1 MRYSIAFLVL
11 VISVSLALE
20 VGMVEVTG
28 NSFVSTDLITRIFGL
43 ETGDIYTSSAASR
56 GTRDLFGLGYF
67 SSIELQ
73 ADTSGG
79 ITDLLIVVNENRL
92 LSRIEFSN
100 PGCLDED
107 DVLDSLSLFPGQ
119 TVSPGQ
125 VEEARKVALYFYAEK
140 HRHHAVV
147 TPVWLESDSDNRS
160 VLVFECE
167 EGQDIRVGE
176 IDFFGNTVFNDGKL
190 RGEMDTRQ
198 DSFWRSGRYRKSE
211 FDASLDSVI
220 AYYQN
225 HGYPEA
231 RILDVE
237 ESMLEDD
244 RHLKF
249 EITIDEGGYH
259 TFGNIS
265 FSGNEA
271 FPDSILLSAM
281 DMEPGDEYCSEK
293 LSSSLMKIYEMFQ
306 ELGYFYAGIDPVISA
321 GEAEG
326 SLDVAYVVT
335 EGERAH
341 IRRIEITGNNRTL
354 ENVIRRE
361 LTVYPGDMFRRSALM
376 RSYRNIYYLNYFS
389 NVGVD
394 FSYLEDSPDVDIIFD
409 LEEKTTG
416 KAGIGAAY
424 GGGTGFSGFVELGET
439 NLFGRG
445 QNVTFNYKFSKTQQ
459 DIQVGFTEPWF
470 MDTPLSLGGELFHTT
485 YNESEYDRRR
495 TGGAVIVGRPLPWV
509 DYGSA
514 SIKYSLE
521 KVDVF
526 NITSDT
532 TSYYYSLRDID
543 WPRWT
548 STVRLNF
555 TRDSR
560 DRQMFASRGSRN
572 SLTGEFAGGVLGGNI
587 GFQKYLIDSSWY
599 VPSFW
604 RFIFF
609 LRARV
614 GMVTSLAGDEPPAYE
629 LFELGGTG
637 FYGVRGYGS
646 ETIVARNGYETVGG
660 RSMLILTAEYRCR
673 IIDQLQ
679 LALFADAGNTWDS
692 WSSSDFSDLNRGAGI
707 GIRIEVPMLGVIG
720 FDYAYGFDGPERGWE
735 PHFQFGTIF

>member
-1 MRYSIAFLVL
+1 MRLSTAILALM
-11 VISVSLALE
+11 ISASLALE
-20 VGMVEVTG
+20 IGSVEVTG
-28 NSFVSTDLITRIFGL
+28 NSFVSTDLITRVFGL
-43 ETGDIYTSSAASR
+43 ETGDIYNPAAVSR
-56 GTRDLFGLGYF
+56 GTRDLFALGYF
-67 SSIELQ
+67 SNIEIQ
-73 ADTSGG
+73 ADTVEGVA
-79 ITDLLIVVNENRL
+79 DLLILVHENRL

-119 TVSPGQ
+119 TISPGQ
-125 VEEARKVALYFYAEK
+125 VEEARMVVLHYYAED
-140 HRHHAVV
+140 HRHEAVA
-147 TPVWLESDSDNRS
+147 TPIWLDPDSDNRS
-160 VLVFECE
+160 VLLFECE
-167 EGQDIRVGE
+167 EGPNIRVGE
-176 IDFFGNTVFNDGKL
+176 IDFSGNIAFNDGKL
-190 RGEMDTRQ
+190 RGQMDTHQ

-211 FDASLDSVI
+211 FEASLDSVI
-220 AYYQN
+220 TFYQD

-231 RILDVE
+231 RIIDVE
-237 ESMLEDD
+237 QSILEDG
-244 RHLKF
+244 RHLRF
-249 EITIDEGGYH
+249 DITLDEGGYY

-281 DMEPGDEYCSEK
+281 DMKPGDEYSRK
-293 LSSSLMKIYEMFQ
+293 KMNSSLMTMYELFQ
-306 ELGYFYAGIDPVISA
+306 ELGYFYAGIDPVVTDSETDNTLHI
-321 GEAEG
+321 
-326 SLDVAYVVT
+326 AYIVN

-341 IRRIEITGNNRTL
+341 VRKIEITGNNRTL
-354 ENVIRRE
+354 ENIIRRQ
-361 LTVYPGDMFRRSALM
+361 LTVYPGDMFQRSALM

-394 FSYLEDSPDVDIIFD
+394 FRYIEDSPDVDIVFD

-445 QNVTFNYKFSKTQQ
+445 QSLTFNYQFSKTQH
-459 DIQVGFTEPWF
+459 DIQVSFREPWF
-470 MDTPLSLGGELFHTT
+470 RDTPLSLGGEVFHTT

-495 TGGAVIVGRPLPWV
+495 TGGAITVGRPLPWV
-509 DYGSA
+509 DYASA
-514 SIKYSLE
+514 SMKYSLE

-532 TSYYYSLRDID
+532 TSYYYSLRNTD

-548 STVRLNF
+548 SSVRLNF

-560 DRQMFASRGSRN
+560 DRQMFASRGSLN
-572 SLTGEFAGGVLGGNI
+572 SLTGEFAGGALGGNI
-587 GFQKYLIDSSWY
+587 GYQKYLIDSSWY

-609 LRARV
+609 LRARI
-614 GMVTSLAGDEPPAYE
+614 GMVASLDGREPPAYE
-629 LFELGGTG
+629 YFELGGTG
-637 FYGVRGYGS
+637 FYGVRGYPS
-646 ETIVARNGYETVGG
+646 HSITAQEGYETVGG
-660 RSMLILTAEYRCR
+660 GSMLILSAEYRCR

-679 LALFADAGNTWDS
+679 LAVFADAGNTWSS
-692 WSSSDFSDLNRGAGI
+692 WSSSDFTDLNRGAGI

-720 FDYAYGFDGPERGWE
+720 FDYAYGFDGPDRGWE
-735 PHFQFGTIF
+735 PHFQFGTMF

>member
-20 VGMVEVTG
+20 VGLVEVTG
-28 NSFVSTDLITRIFGL
+28 NSFVSTDLITRVFGL
-43 ETGDIYTSSAASR
+43 ETGDVYTSAAASR

-79 ITDLLIVVNENRL
+79 VTNLLIVVNENRL

-100 PGCLDED
+100 PECLDED

-125 VEEARKVALYFYAEK
+125 VEEARMVVLHFYAEK
-140 HRHHAVV
+140 HRHQAVV
-147 TPVWLESDSDNRS
+147 TPVWIEPDSGNRS

-220 AYYQN
+220 VYYQN

-249 EITIDEGGYH
+249 EITIDEGGYR

-271 FPDSILLSAM
+271 FPDSILLPAM
-281 DMEPGDEYCSEK
+281 DMEPGDEYSSEK
-293 LSSSLMKIYEMFQ
+293 LSSSLMTMYEMFQ

-326 SLDVAYVVT
+326 SLDVAYIVT

-394 FSYLEDSPDVDIIFD
+394 FRYLEDSPDVDILFD

-459 DIQVGFTEPWF
+459 DIQVSFTEPWF

-495 TGGAVIVGRPLPWV
+495 TGGAVIVGRSLPWV
-509 DYGSA
+509 DYASA

-526 NITSDT
+526 DITSDT

-572 SLTGEFAGGVLGGNI
+572 SLTGEFAGGALGGNI

-604 RFIFF
+604 KFIFF
-609 LRARV
+609 LRARA
-614 GMVTSLAGDEPPAYE
+614 GMVTSLAGNEPPAYE

-646 ETIVARNGYETVGG
+646 ETIVARDGYETVGG

-720 FDYAYGFDGPERGWE
+720 FDYAYGFDGPQRGWE